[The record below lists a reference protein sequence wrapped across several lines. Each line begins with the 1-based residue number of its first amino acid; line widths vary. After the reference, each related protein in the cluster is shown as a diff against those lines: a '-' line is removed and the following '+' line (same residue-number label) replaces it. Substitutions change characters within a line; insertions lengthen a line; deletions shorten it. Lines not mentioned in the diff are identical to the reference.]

1 MILANALMQFMD
13 SETPHS
19 VIHIEVAYATLEKQ
33 VLLDLSV
40 PAGTT
45 VAQGI
50 EQSAIRDEFPELKMG
65 IKAVGIFSRKVPLD
79 HVLREGDRIEIYR
92 PLIADPKEVRRQ
104 RALKE

>member
-1 MILANALMQFMD
+1 MD
-13 SETPHS
+13 SENPHS
-19 VIHIEVAYATLEKQ
+19 VIHIEVAYATPEKQ

-40 PAGTT
+40 LAGTT

-50 EQSAIRDEFPELKMG
+50 EQSAIRDEFPELNMD